1 MANRGRYVSIR
12 SGTRCYSRHRGP
24 RLAKDADSSRN
35 DSSLC
40 MPMQNRWRAFV
51 PLALFTLATCS
62 GSGDPT
68 TAPETRPADQLTI
81 VWLASDHPGF
91 YSTSVSFWARQDQ
104 DTEGALYF
112 KDDNGQRGEE
122 YARLLIRQGSLK
134 TYPDGRPFGARDSVL
149 VTMRVADDTKII
161 FELQPSGLQFNTGN
175 PATLRLEYDNDDPDL
190 NHDGVVNAT
199 DEALQHQLAAWV
211 QEVLNGPFAKAASVN
226 TESLKEIEATLL
238 GFSRLA
244 VAY

>member
-1 MANRGRYVSIR
+1 
-12 SGTRCYSRHRGP
+12 
-24 RLAKDADSSRN
+24 
-35 DSSLC
+35 
-40 MPMQNRWRAFV
+40 MPMQIRWRAFV
-51 PLALFTLATCS
+51 PLAVLTLATCS

-68 TAPETRPADQLTI
+68 TAPETRPADQLNI
-81 VWLASDHPGF
+81 VWLASNHPGF
-91 YSTSVSFWARQDQ
+91 YGTSVSFWARENQDA
-104 DTEGALYF
+104 EGSLYF

-122 YARLLIRQGSLK
+122 YARLRIRQGSLK
-134 TYPDGRPFGARDSVL
+134 AYPDGRLFGAQDSVL

-161 FELQPSGLQFNTGN
+161 IELLPSGLQFNASS
-175 PATLRLEYDNDDPDL
+175 PAELQLEYDNDDPDL

-199 DEALQHQLAAWV
+199 DQTLQNQLAAWV

-226 TESLKEIEATLL
+226 TESLQEIEATLL